1 MTKLLSKSYLFL
13 SLCQLILLTH
23 HSRRVARFETNLV
36 KPDNVF
42 IMRSS
47 AFEKCS
53 KIVSTRTL
61 ELCGI
66 LQNQRNI

>member
-13 SLCQLILLTH
+13 SLCQLILLAH

-36 KPDNVF
+36 EPDNVF

-53 KIVSTRTL
+53 KIVSKRAL

-66 LQNQRNI
+66 L